1 MYYPEHI
8 IETIRERS
16 DIISIISEY
25 TMLTKKG
32 HSYTGLCPFH
42 NEKTPSF
49 SVNEEKQLYYCF
61 GCGAGGN
68 TITFLMQKENMTF
81 LESIRYLAEREN
93 ITLDD
98 SYMTPEEIERN
109 QKRQLLL
116 EVIKEA
122 ARFFH
127 FTLRDERNKEIL
139 DYFIHR
145 GLSME
150 MVKQFGLGYSP
161 AEYNSLYKYL
171 REKGY
176 TDYLLL
182 ESGLFLKSE
191 KKGLIYDRFM
201 SRIIFPIFD
210 VNKKVIGF
218 GGRVIDN
225 SMPKYLNSPENILF
239 NKSNVLYGLNF
250 AKTSTSPYYIL
261 VEGYMDVI
269 AMHQAGFTQTVASL
283 GTAFTASHAKILK
296 RHTQEVIIMYD
307 TDGAGVNATLRA
319 IPILKSEKIKVRVLQ
334 LQGGKDPDEYLKQY
348 GKDELLH
355 LIEASKSD
363 IWFKIAQIELRYT
376 IEVPEQKVK
385 FLQEVASMLSE
396 VESTIEQAVYIDEIC
411 SLYQIENNAF
421 RAEINSHYK
430 TTAAL
435 NTIKS
440 VKRETRDIRQIVSG
454 EVAFLAVIYHYPNI
468 ARRIKSY
475 IKAEMFE
482 SPLLK
487 DLAEAVFEAAESKRD
502 VDMKYF
508 TTNYPE
514 VKDQNIISH
523 IIIHKDVRYED
534 QTILQK
540 MIVENIKRLNKNYIE
555 KELKETKDINKVQK
569 LLFQKKELDKLYI
582 DFING

>member
-109 QKRQLLL
+109 QKKQLLL

-150 MVKQFGLGYSP
+150 MIKQFGLGYSP

-225 SMPKYLNSPENILF
+225 SMPKYLNSPENVLF

-355 LIEASKSD
+355 LIETSKSD

-376 IEVPEQKVK
+376 IEIPEQKVK

-430 TTAAL
+430 TTATL

-475 IKAEMFE
+475 IRAEMFE

-487 DLAEAVFEAAESKRD
+487 DLAEAVFEAAESGRD
-502 VDMKYF
+502 IDMKYF

-555 KELKETKDINKVQK
+555 KELKETKDINEVQK